1 MRFNHL
7 HSLTLHHENQ
17 SDAYD
22 PMQLL
27 NSCRN
32 HGYSKSE
39 KTGKDTGR
47 KKPQRVREM
56 KGTLLDSLLPTLLH
70 YNN

>member
-17 SDAYD
+17 PDAYD

-47 KKPQRVREM
+47 KNTESEREE
-56 KGTLLDSLLPTLLH
+56 GNFARQLVAHSFH